1 MKKTIILVSIMLI
14 STGCLIEEVEQPDTI
29 QAGGIFQTIVTV
41 TDMNAENQNPH
52 PGVLC
57 IMVPHDWSF
66 VSGEYNAN
74 GTYFGDMIQDPD
86 SGSVWSTISGQ
97 PVLLDTL
104 FNTPVSMKW
113 IYLISDIGY
122 THPADVWYEATV
134 DLQVGQVNGE
144 FPIGYLVTVNT
155 GDMLMFINDSTVNGE
170 DVDWELAGLDTSM
183 NHWVTVTG
191 GVSVDENK
199 IAPNTFELS
208 QNYPNPFNPSTV
220 ITYMIDERVK
230 VDLSVYDITGRLVSK
245 LVDSVMDSGVYET
258 LFTAD
263 GLPSGMYFYQLK
275 VGDRTETKKMI
286 LLE

>member
-1 MKKTIILVSIMLI
+1 MLI

-29 QAGGIFQTIVTV
+29 QAGETFQTIVTV
-41 TDMNAENQNPH
+41 TDMNAENQTPH

-57 IMVPHDWSF
+57 IMVPDDWSF

-74 GTYFGDMIQDPD
+74 GIYFGDMILDPD
-86 SGSVWSTISGQ
+86 SGSVWCTIDGQ

-104 FNTPVSMKW
+104 FNTPDSMKW
-113 IYLISDIGY
+113 IYLISDTGY
-122 THPADVWYEATV
+122 THPGDMWYEATV
-134 DLQVGQVNGE
+134 DLQVGQMNGE

-191 GVSVDENK
+191 GASVDDNK
-199 IAPNTFELS
+199 ITLNTFELS

-220 ITYMIDERVK
+220 ITYTIDERVK
-230 VDLSVYDITGRLVSK
+230 VDLSVYDITGRLISK

-275 VGDRTETKKMI
+275 AGDRTETKKMI